1 MLYKKKRKDNDLSTN
16 TSKTNLCE
24 GNRLVDLKFLDEKLG
39 PEYFEAGENRVEIF
53 PRGGF
58 YMPSNI
64 WNLICLTHAPEYS
77 NWKSFVRDVLIQ
89 VYENKLPN
97 YTAKGKRSR
106 PSIDGKLLKAL
117 FKKINEP
124 RSCQEQVPEHVFIHF
139 INHSIV
145 NKRNYEE
152 NKNMDDNKA
161 AKKLKKS
168 TTEPKKA
175 PNTKKNTVD

>member
-1 MLYKKKRKDNDLSTN
+1 MSD
-16 TSKTNLCE
+16 
-24 GNRLVDLKFLDEKLG
+24 VLG
-39 PEYFEAGENRVEIF
+39 PEYFQAGENRMEIF

-64 WNLICLTHAPEYS
+64 WNLIYLTHAPEYS

-124 RSCQEQVPEHVFIHF
+124 RSCQEQVPEHKFQ
-139 INHSIV
+139 
-145 NKRNYEE
+145 KRSESPE
-152 NKNMDDNKA
+152 
-161 AKKLKKS
+161 S
-168 TTEPKKA
+168 GSSEKA
-175 PNTKKNTVD
+175 PNGSKMEIFGPFRTFSELLFNI